1 MPLSRWLSSQGFDL
15 ERLRFSLRTALAV
28 VAGPLLALI
37 AFRLIFPTNA
47 RRRQR
52 HLEAMMLHELENLA
66 SRGDSQREALW
77 QARLYH
83 RVMRLV
89 HWAHLQGEA
98 THRVVDAS
106 LAALTLGETLEALRH
121 YSQEQGQ
128 NQADPGT
135 RRRLEACL
143 RRIARLRQAPLE
155 AAAALERLERLVRTL
170 ARRQQVELARQARHA
185 ATLLRENRAFFQG
198 KA

>member
-1 MPLSRWLSSQGFDL
+1 MPLSRWLSGQGFDL

-121 YSQEQGQ
+121 YNQGQGQ

-135 RRRLEACL
+135 RRRLEASL
-143 RRIARLRQAPLE
+143 RRVARLRQAPLE
-155 AAAALERLERLVRTL
+155 AAAALERLARTL
-170 ARRQQVELARQARHA
+170 ARRQQVELARQARHS

-198 KA
+198 ET

>member
-1 MPLSRWLSSQGFDL
+1 MPLSRWLSGQGFDL

-52 HLEAMMLHELENLA
+52 HLEAMMLHELETLA

-121 YSQEQGQ
+121 YSQGQGQ

-135 RRRLEACL
+135 RRRLAACL
-143 RRIARLRQAPLE
+143 RRVAHLRQAPLE
-155 AAAALERLERLVRTL
+155 AAAALERLARTL

-198 KA
+198 KT